1 MCPATLVT
9 LNMRELD
16 RLKVIQAIVDMG
28 LKPGRAA
35 ERLQLCE
42 RQVSRLVRRCRT
54 GGTGVVVT
62 RRRPAA
68 TSRRRLTGTANPR
81 RLRWIRAAPIWPR

>member
-1 MCPATLVT
+1 MHPAVLVT

-35 ERLQLCE
+35 EPLGLTVRHAQL
-42 RQVSRLVRRCRT
+42 
-54 GGTGVVVT
+54 
-62 RRRPAA
+62 RRRPRA
-68 TSRRRLTGTANPR
+68 RGLTA
-81 RLRWIRAAPIWPR
+81 

>member
-28 LKPGRAA
+28 L
-35 ERLQLCE
+35 
-42 RQVSRLVRRCRT
+42 SLVA
-54 GGTGVVVT
+54 
-62 RRRPAA
+62 RPNVWA
-68 TSRRRLTGTANPR
+68 
-81 RLRWIRAAPIWPR
+81 